1 MMSHSHCGVSGMIS
15 RIGRGVSSATRL
27 STASVLFGPERRPA
41 GSHLVEHAAEA
52 EQVGPLVERFALGLL
67 RGHVHR
73 RAGDDP
79 ALRDAGVVGRPGQ
92 AEVGDLHA
100 LLRPALEQD
109 VARLDVAV
117 DQAGG
122 VGGGQPL
129 GDLPADPQHLGHLQR
144 AGAVEPLLE
153 RLAGDEL
160 HHQVR
165 QRLLPDLVDLH
176 DVLVPDLRPTTG
188 PRAGT
193 ACGPARWRPAAGP
206 AP

>member
-1 MMSHSHCGVSGMIS
+1 MYIGVPATTPLCV
-15 RIGRGVSSATRL
+15 RLASSAAR
-27 STASVLFGPERRPA
+27 ARPKSVIF
-41 GSHLVEHAAEA
+41 
-52 EQVGPLVERFALGLL
+52 
-67 RGHVHR
+67 
-73 RAGDDP
+73 D
-79 ALRDAGVVGRPGQ
+79 
-92 AEVGDLHA
+92 A
-100 LLRPALEQD
+100 LLRAALEQD
-109 VARLDVAV
+109 VGRLDVAV

-129 GDLPADPQHLGHLQR
+129 GDLPADPQHLRHVER

-165 QRLLPDLVDLH
+165 QRLLLDGVDLH